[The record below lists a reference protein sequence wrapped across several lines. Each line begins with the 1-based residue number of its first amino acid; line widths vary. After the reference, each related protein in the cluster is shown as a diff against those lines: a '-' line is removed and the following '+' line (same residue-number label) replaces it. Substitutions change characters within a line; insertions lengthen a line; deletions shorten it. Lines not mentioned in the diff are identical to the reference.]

1 MHGPIGTRPGGP
13 WHLGP
18 TSLDLAIFG
27 GTGIKQ
33 FDKNQSVQRHL
44 SLLMILRSK
53 MLLTYAGISYLGL
66 LVACRQVT
74 GGQQLSSDDNHS
86 VTM

>member
-1 MHGPIGTRPGGP
+1 MVDNRRLRPVMMTWFQAWIYAWAYWAQARAWYLGGP
-13 WHLGP
+13 
-18 TSLDLAIFG
+18 LALIAQFF

-53 MLLTYAGISYLGL
+53 K
-66 LVACRQVT
+66 CC
-74 GGQQLSSDDNHS
+74 
-86 VTM
+86 